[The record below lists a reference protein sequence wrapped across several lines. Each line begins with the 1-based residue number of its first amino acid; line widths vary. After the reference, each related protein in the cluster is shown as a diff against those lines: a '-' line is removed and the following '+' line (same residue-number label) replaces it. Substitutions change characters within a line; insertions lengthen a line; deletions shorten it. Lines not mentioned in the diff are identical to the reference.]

1 MSFLLPLIRLV
12 VNSDGK
18 VGQEVAEILSKAM
31 DLVLVALPRL
41 IVSLFVFLAFWLGAI
56 FLQSMVRR
64 FAARKEISEDFLKL
78 VGKAVKS
85 GMLIIGAITALGI
98 LGINVSALVAGLGL
112 IGFALGFALRDTL
125 SNLIAGVLIF
135 FYRPFQIND
144 RISVAGSEGDVV
156 EINLRYTTIQ
166 SENKRVLIP
175 NATLYKNSITVF
187 DSDQS

>member
-1 MSFLLPLIRLV
+1 MRLV

-18 VGQEVAEILSKAM
+18 VGQEMTEILSKAV
-31 DLVLVALPRL
+31 DLVLAASPR
-41 IVSLFVFLAFWLGAI
+41 IVVSVLVFLAFWLGAI
-56 FLQSMVRR
+56 FLQKLVRR
-64 FAARKEISEDFLKL
+64 FAASRDIGQDFLKL
-78 VGKAVKS
+78 MGRVVKS
-85 GMLIIGAITALGI
+85 GMLIIGAITALGT
-98 LGINVSALVAGLGL
+98 LGLNVSALVAGLGL
-112 IGFALGFALRDTL
+112 TGFALGFAMRDIL
-125 SNLIAGVLIF
+125 SNLIAGILIF

-144 RISVAGSEGDVV
+144 RISVAGSEGDVI